1 MFRGYC
7 DAIPNTPKGYDR
19 FFAVMDSE
27 HQSRTDRGP
36 VQADVYRYTSLNLTG
51 ASESDEFPW
60 LSLEQPCMAYAHGKS
75 AGTTTLNY
83 YVSKSGSSYPPVK
96 STGESK
102 PRKIKFL
109 QILDRLQHLEAG
121 LEEDVSPN
129 LTSLSL
135 RFSGLTLVD
144 RIRTRCIDISTA
156 HSLKI
161 PSATVTTLIWI
172 SNNR

>member
-83 YVSKSGSSYPPVK
+83 YVSKSGSRGKLSF
-96 STGESK
+96 SRSWIGCSIWK
-102 PRKIKFL
+102 PASRKMSVL
-109 QILDRLQHLEAG
+109 ILPRYHYGSVA
-121 LEEDVSPN
+121 
-129 LTSLSL
+129 
-135 RFSGLTLVD
+135 
-144 RIRTRCIDISTA
+144 
-156 HSLKI
+156 
-161 PSATVTTLIWI
+161 
-172 SNNR
+172 